1 MTTRLLLL
9 GEMRVQKH
17 LFQLR
22 ASSSAAHGIQSQQLM
37 FRATDGSAGP
47 LTLIPTANPSH
58 TLALTLTLILLA
70 QVLLHGVIVLPHKE
84 IKESI
89 LEPGTIIM

>member
-1 MTTRLLLL
+1 MVRM
-9 GEMRVQKH
+9 GRSPKSNPH
-17 LFQLR
+17 
-22 ASSSAAHGIQSQQLM
+22 
-37 FRATDGSAGP
+37 P
-47 LTLIPTANPSH
+47 TLVRTPS
-58 TLALTLTLILLA
+58 LTLILAA